1 MLYLEAGRWDRK
13 RMEMPGR
20 RLGGTGEMAEI
31 IRRKPYW
38 RQAKLL
44 ALTSLA
50 LPAAL
55 VLGLAYWVGE
65 FGAMT
70 LAGMPA
76 GYLLA
81 VHGVAIVSIAAVA
94 RFAITQERIDRWHG
108 THDDA

>member
-1 MLYLEAGRWDRK
+1 
-13 RMEMPGR
+13 
-20 RLGGTGEMAEI
+20 MAEI

-76 GYLLA
+76 GSLLA